1 MNKKNTSLENLYKI
15 IALGSFAYVA
25 YYLFIYKDEFL
36 SGFLSAFWG
45 NVIQR
50 YFLAVTVK
58 NENCFMLSVF

>member
-36 SGFLSAFWG
+36 SGFLSAF
-45 NVIQR
+45 
-50 YFLAVTVK
+50 
-58 NENCFMLSVF
+58 